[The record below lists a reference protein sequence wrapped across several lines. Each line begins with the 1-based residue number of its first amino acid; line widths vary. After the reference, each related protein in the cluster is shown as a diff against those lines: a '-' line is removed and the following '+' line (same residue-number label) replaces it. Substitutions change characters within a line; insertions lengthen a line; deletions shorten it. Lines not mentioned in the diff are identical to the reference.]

1 MTILSDIVTG
11 WGVGQALTV
20 LYQLLSRYFD
30 RRVLQRRKWKNSWD
44 ISDSVADFWVPLE
57 NKRILP
63 GDLVQ
68 VHRTALCEIVPLTY
82 WGETRNRY
90 LVNLME
96 ENKARGVDFAHP
108 DRDAFSGRM
117 YNMTLLTLYAGV
129 RLLPRNGIR
138 LIAACY
144 EEGFGD
150 QDGYLF
156 TTANAIPL
164 ILPES
169 VYNSI
174 LSKRL
179 RAQGSAVCELR
190 AQIVDLPVELL
201 GGAQNQLP
209 REIWHLIPRQA
220 LSVSDASQIESVGSS
235 TTIASWP
242 WTLVGAIQ
250 NPQFRYRFADVSAMH
265 PHWLP
270 IDKAAEE
277 LRKSCEE
284 NGEIILTDYDE
295 VSPHFPTAEITPTKS
310 IGPGRRL
317 NG

>member
-190 AQIVDLPVELL
+190 ANRRPARRASGWGTKSTSKGDMASYPKASLERFGRITNRIGRLQYYNRFMALDISRSYSKSPVSLPVCGCVSNASSLV
-201 GGAQNQLP
+201 AD
-209 REIWHLIPRQA
+209 RQ
-220 LSVSDASQIESVGSS
+220 SG
-235 TTIASWP
+235 
-242 WTLVGAIQ
+242 
-250 NPQFRYRFADVSAMH
+250 RR
-265 PHWLP
+265 
-270 IDKAAEE
+270 AEE
-277 LRKSCEE
+277 KL
-284 NGEIILTDYDE
+284 
-295 VSPHFPTAEITPTKS
+295 
-310 IGPGRRL
+310 
-317 NG
+317 

>member
-1 MTILSDIVTG
+1 MCVRTIRPTYTKRRFKFRCSFLAYITLKENKTQNAMTILSDIVTG

-190 AQIVDLPVELL
+190 
-201 GGAQNQLP
+201 
-209 REIWHLIPRQA
+209 RK
-220 LSVSDASQIESVGSS
+220 SS
-235 TTIASWP
+235 TCPSSFW
-242 WTLVGAIQ
+242 VGHKINFQ
-250 NPQFRYRFADVSAMH
+250 GRY
-265 PHWLP
+265 
-270 IDKAAEE
+270 
-277 LRKSCEE
+277 
-284 NGEIILTDYDE
+284 GIL
-295 VSPHFPTAEITPTKS
+295 SQGKP
-310 IGPGRRL
+310 
-317 NG
+317 